1 VETKEMSRWILRIAI
16 VILALADGVLHLALD
31 LVLFKGRLFQSSLS
45 ELFLLNF
52 IGFVALVVVFLL
64 SLRWLTERHWV
75 ADVVLIGYAAA
86 AVLAWLYSGSPNPFA
101 LGYISKAIEIGLV
114 GALLVD
120 LWSAGPRP
128 ACLPG
133 HTPNCAR

>member
-1 VETKEMSRWILRIAI
+1 MSRWILRIAI

-31 LVLFKGRLFQSSLS
+31 VVLYKGRLFQSTLS

-52 IGFVALVVVFLL
+52 IGAVVLVAVFLL
-64 SLRWLTERHWV
+64 SLRWHTRWHWV

-86 AVLAWLYSGSPNPFA
+86 AVAAWLYSGSPDLLG
-101 LGYISKAIEIGLV
+101 LGYLSKAIEIGLI

-120 LWSAGPRP
+120 LWSTGPRP
-128 ACLPG
+128 ACLPVR
-133 HTPNCAR
+133 TPHRAR